1 MENKP
6 IFLNHLEVVHDR
18 YLPNK
23 QITQIKFPKS
33 KKKRIRKKWSKNPKN
48 SIITASS
55 FFCDNKF
62 YVCTDIYNEL
72 LQKL

>member
-1 MENKP
+1 M
-6 IFLNHLEVVHDR
+6 FLNSLEVIHDR

-33 KKKRIRKKWSKNPKN
+33 KKKRIVKKWSKNPKN
-48 SIITASS
+48 FNITAGCLFYGSRI
-55 FFCDNKF
+55 
-62 YVCTDIYNEL
+62 YVCTDLYNEL